1 METWQILQ
9 YMDMKKRRNGRKRE
23 QEKGWRGKDNGREG
37 MFRGGEKN
45 IWKGKG
51 LKKFNLDIV
60 QDKGG
65 EIRNKGGG

>member
-23 QEKGWRGKDNGREG
+23 QEKGWREEYMEGKRV
-37 MFRGGEKN
+37 K
-45 IWKGKG
+45 
-51 LKKFNLDIV
+51 KKFNLDIV